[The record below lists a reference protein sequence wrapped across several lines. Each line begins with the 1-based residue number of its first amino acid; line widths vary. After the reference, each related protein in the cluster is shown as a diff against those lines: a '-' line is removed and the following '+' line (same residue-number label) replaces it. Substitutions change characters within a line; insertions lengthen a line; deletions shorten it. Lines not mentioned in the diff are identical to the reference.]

1 NSANED
7 DEVFLGPVGHKER
20 CIAASL
26 ELNHQIP
33 EEPPLPASWSP
44 LTGEKFVEVYKEAH
58 LLALQIQSNSKAKA
72 APAATPKGPGNQAV
86 EGFIQESK
94 LKIHL
99 FERENEAK
107 KSPKSLKRETYHLPD
122 SPSRGPPLWGSQ
134 PPSGAALPAAPA
146 QASRPQTPGPPHAS
160 CSSLPVEP
168 GAAHP
173 PDQAGAQKKVTS
185 KLLLPR
191 ASSLR
196 GKSIPSALEKPMKE
210 KPAGPSR
217 MKILNEKDSHSS
229 VPPDKPCAARD
240 IASLPAGG
248 NHVVQGKRSLPV
260 PNKFGLKKTMLKP
273 PGCAGSLARKSSS
286 GSVSGASASVCASP
300 AAGKAKPRDRP
311 SIPADS
317 SQSNTSQSG
326 RTGLVLPRLCLQPG
340 PAGMSCRQSQRPG
353 VAESTAEQPRAP
365 TRAALTQP
373 QSPGQGGPGLNS
385 HLSLSQSSQMNKT
398 GSTRRRDSC
407 LNSKAK
413 VMPTATNQFKIPECS
428 TDTDALTDGPFG
440 AAPGAGPVDCVQQ
453 RLLPL
458 PKRPQPDTPL
468 AKVLP
473 LPGCRLVPH
482 RPAVSRVEP
491 QDSCPPLPRRGPQP
505 SALLTSAR
513 SLRKAVPVASQHQV
527 HSGHTFRRSSWA
539 EWFHEVCPQGCGRDP
554 AVEHVQLCP
563 VAHSTPA
570 RWSSASQ
577 SLENSVRT
585 PVSRGRRSALP
596 TPASR
601 RLSSLP
607 LATPKTVPRALASPL
622 RVSARRLSSEPQKKS
637 AVRTAPVREG
647 DSRAAAGPSGWSPDG
662 SFPPASAVPQALNF
676 SPEKSDFMFSKSIT
690 TEVALDEA
698 QPPEATTPSEAL
710 LVDVKLDQLS
720 VTLRAAATPL
730 GDLPLIDFCKTPEAS
745 VALGSGS
752 GPLVDLL
759 TNTPDAD
766 RRAVAKPCHE
776 VGQLIDLASPLILLS
791 PEADKENVE
800 SPLLKF

>member
-1 NSANED
+1 MEVPKKDDTLLLADEKFDFDLSLSSSSANED

-20 CIAASL
+20 CIAAGL

-72 APAATPKGPGNQAV
+72 TPAATPKGPGSQAV

-240 IASLPAGG
+240 IIASLPAGG

-286 GSVSGASASVCASP
+286 GSVSGVSASVCASP

-311 SIPADS
+311 GIPADS

-340 PAGMSCRQSQRPG
+340 PAGVSCRQSQRPG

-398 GSTRRRDSC
+398 GTTRRRDSC
-407 LNSKAK
+407 LNSKAR

-428 TDTDALTDGPFG
+428 TGEPLDG
-440 AAPGAGPVDCVQQ
+440 AT
-453 RLLPL
+453 
-458 PKRPQPDTPL
+458 PKSCRAQRPQ
-468 AKVLP
+468 
-473 LPGCRLVPH
+473 
-482 RPAVSRVEP
+482 
-491 QDSCPPLPRRGPQP
+491 SC
-505 SALLTSAR
+505 TS
-513 SLRKAVPVASQHQV
+513 V
-527 HSGHTFRRSSWA
+527 
-539 EWFHEVCPQGCGRDP
+539 GR
-554 AVEHVQLCP
+554 

-676 SPEKSDFMFSKSIT
+676 SPEKSDFMFSKSVT

>member
-1 NSANED
+1 MHRAPRPFKPANEQSAARRGAFKPGTEARRPERRGSSGANED

-72 APAATPKGPGNQAV
+72 APAATPKGPGSQAV

-248 NHVVQGKRSLPV
+248 NHAVQGKRSLPV

-286 GSVSGASASVCASP
+286 GSGSGVSASVCASP
-300 AAGKAKPRDRP
+300 AAGKGKPRERP

-428 TDTDALTDGPFG
+428 TGEPLDG
-440 AAPGAGPVDCVQQ
+440 AT
-453 RLLPL
+453 
-458 PKRPQPDTPL
+458 PKSCRAQRPQ
-468 AKVLP
+468 
-473 LPGCRLVPH
+473 
-482 RPAVSRVEP
+482 
-491 QDSCPPLPRRGPQP
+491 SC
-505 SALLTSAR
+505 TS
-513 SLRKAVPVASQHQV
+513 V
-527 HSGHTFRRSSWA
+527 
-539 EWFHEVCPQGCGRDP
+539 GR
-554 AVEHVQLCP
+554 

-710 LVDVKLDQLS
+710 VDVKLDQLS

>member
-1 NSANED
+1 MEVPKKDDTLLLADEKFDFDLSLSSSSASED
-7 DEVFLGPVGHKER
+7 DEVFLGPAGHKER
-20 CIAASL
+20 CIA
-26 ELNHQIP
+26 LNHRIP

-72 APAATPKGPGNQAV
+72 APAATPKGPGSQAV

-286 GSVSGASASVCASP
+286 GSVSGVSASVCASP

-340 PAGMSCRQSQRPG
+340 PAGVSYRQSQRPG

-428 TDTDALTDGPFG
+428 TGEPLDG
-440 AAPGAGPVDCVQQ
+440 AT
-453 RLLPL
+453 
-458 PKRPQPDTPL
+458 PKSCRAQRPQ
-468 AKVLP
+468 
-473 LPGCRLVPH
+473 
-482 RPAVSRVEP
+482 
-491 QDSCPPLPRRGPQP
+491 SC
-505 SALLTSAR
+505 TS
-513 SLRKAVPVASQHQV
+513 V
-527 HSGHTFRRSSWA
+527 
-539 EWFHEVCPQGCGRDP
+539 GR
-554 AVEHVQLCP
+554 

-676 SPEKSDFMFSKSIT
+676 SPEKSDFMFSKSVT
-690 TEVALDEA
+690 TDVALHEA

-776 VGQLIDLASPLILLS
+776 LIDLASPLILLS

>member
-1 NSANED
+1 MEVPKKNDTLLLADEKFDFDLSLSSSSANED

-26 ELNHQIP
+26 ELNRQIP

-72 APAATPKGPGNQAV
+72 TPAATPKDPGSQGV

-107 KSPKSLKRETYHLPD
+107 KSLKSLKRETYHLPD
-122 SPSRGPPLWGSQ
+122 SPSRGPPLWGTQ
-134 PPSGAALPAAPA
+134 PPSGAALPAAC
-146 QASRPQTPGPPHAS
+146 PQMPGPPHAS

-168 GAAHP
+168 G
-173 PDQAGAQKKVTS
+173 
-185 KLLLPR
+185 
-191 ASSLR
+191 
-196 GKSIPSALEKPMKE
+196 
-210 KPAGPSR
+210 
-217 MKILNEKDSHSS
+217 
-229 VPPDKPCAARD
+229 
-240 IASLPAGG
+240 
-248 NHVVQGKRSLPV
+248 
-260 PNKFGLKKTMLKP
+260 
-273 PGCAGSLARKSSS
+273 
-286 GSVSGASASVCASP
+286 
-300 AAGKAKPRDRP
+300 
-311 SIPADS
+311 
-317 SQSNTSQSG
+317 
-326 RTGLVLPRLCLQPG
+326 
-340 PAGMSCRQSQRPG
+340 
-353 VAESTAEQPRAP
+353 
-365 TRAALTQP
+365 
-373 QSPGQGGPGLNS
+373 
-385 HLSLSQSSQMNKT
+385 SSQMNKT

-413 VMPTATNQFKIPECS
+413 VMPTATGQFKIPECS
-428 TDTDALTDGPFG
+428 TGEPLDG
-440 AAPGAGPVDCVQQ
+440 AT
-453 RLLPL
+453 
-458 PKRPQPDTPL
+458 PKSCRAQRPQ
-468 AKVLP
+468 
-473 LPGCRLVPH
+473 
-482 RPAVSRVEP
+482 
-491 QDSCPPLPRRGPQP
+491 SC
-505 SALLTSAR
+505 TS
-513 SLRKAVPVASQHQV
+513 V
-527 HSGHTFRRSSWA
+527 
-539 EWFHEVCPQGCGRDP
+539 GR
-554 AVEHVQLCP
+554 

-577 SLENSVRT
+577 SLISSVRT
-585 PVSRGRRSALP
+585 PVSTGRRSALP

-607 LATPKTVPRALASPL
+607 LATPKTMPRILASSL

-676 SPEKSDFMFSKSIT
+676 SPEKSDFSFLKSIT

-698 QPPEATTPSEAL
+698 QPPEATTPSEDL

-800 SPLLKF
+800 SPLVKF

>member
-1 NSANED
+1 MEVPKKDDTLLLADEKFDFDLSLSSSSANED

-26 ELNHQIP
+26 ELNHQVP

-72 APAATPKGPGNQAV
+72 TPAATPKDPGSQGV

-122 SPSRGPPLWGSQ
+122 SPSRGPLLWGTQ

-160 CSSLPVEP
+160 CSSLTVEP

-173 PDQAGAQKKVTS
+173 LDQAGTQKKVTS
-185 KLLLPR
+185 TLLPR

-210 KPAGPSR
+210 KPASPSR

-229 VPPDKPCAARD
+229 VPPDKPRAARD
-240 IASLPAGG
+240 VASLPAGG

-286 GSVSGASASVCASP
+286 GSVSGVSASVCASP
-300 AAGKAKPRDRP
+300 AAGKAKPRERP

-326 RTGLVLPRLCLQPG
+326 RTGLVLPRLCPQPG
-340 PAGMSCRQSQRPG
+340 PAGVSCRQSQRPG
-353 VAESTAEQPRAP
+353 VAESTAEQPRVP

-413 VMPTATNQFKIPECS
+413 VMPTATGQFKIPECS
-428 TDTDALTDGPFG
+428 TGEPLDG
-440 AAPGAGPVDCVQQ
+440 AT
-453 RLLPL
+453 
-458 PKRPQPDTPL
+458 PKSCRAQRPQSCTS
-468 AKVLP
+468 V
-473 LPGCRLVPH
+473 G
-482 RPAVSRVEP
+482 RV
-491 QDSCPPLPRRGPQP
+491 
-505 SALLTSAR
+505 T
-513 SLRKAVPVASQHQV
+513 
-527 HSGHTFRRSSWA
+527 
-539 EWFHEVCPQGCGRDP
+539 
-554 AVEHVQLCP
+554 
-563 VAHSTPA
+563 HSTPA

-577 SLENSVRT
+577 SLISSVRT
-585 PVSRGRRSALP
+585 PVSTGRRSALP

-607 LATPKTVPRALASPL
+607 LATPKTMPRILASSL

-676 SPEKSDFMFSKSIT
+676 SPEKSDFSFSKSIT

>member
-1 NSANED
+1 MEVPKKDDTLLLADEKFDFDLSLSSSSANEDDED

-20 CIAASL
+20 CIAAGL

-72 APAATPKGPGNQAV
+72 APAATPKGPGSQAV

-134 PPSGAALPAAPA
+134 PPSGAALLAAPA
-146 QASRPQTPGPPHAS
+146 QESRPQTPGPPHAS
-160 CSSLPVEP
+160 CSSLPVDP

-173 PDQAGAQKKVTS
+173 PD
-185 KLLLPR
+185 
-191 ASSLR
+191 
-196 GKSIPSALEKPMKE
+196 
-210 KPAGPSR
+210 
-217 MKILNEKDSHSS
+217 
-229 VPPDKPCAARD
+229 
-240 IASLPAGG
+240 
-248 NHVVQGKRSLPV
+248 
-260 PNKFGLKKTMLKP
+260 
-273 PGCAGSLARKSSS
+273 
-286 GSVSGASASVCASP
+286 
-300 AAGKAKPRDRP
+300 
-311 SIPADS
+311 
-317 SQSNTSQSG
+317 
-326 RTGLVLPRLCLQPG
+326 
-340 PAGMSCRQSQRPG
+340 
-353 VAESTAEQPRAP
+353 
-365 TRAALTQP
+365 
-373 QSPGQGGPGLNS
+373 
-385 HLSLSQSSQMNKT
+385 QMNKT

-428 TDTDALTDGPFG
+428 TGEPLDG
-440 AAPGAGPVDCVQQ
+440 AT
-453 RLLPL
+453 
-458 PKRPQPDTPL
+458 PKSCRAQRPQ
-468 AKVLP
+468 
-473 LPGCRLVPH
+473 
-482 RPAVSRVEP
+482 
-491 QDSCPPLPRRGPQP
+491 SC
-505 SALLTSAR
+505 TS
-513 SLRKAVPVASQHQV
+513 V
-527 HSGHTFRRSSWA
+527 
-539 EWFHEVCPQGCGRDP
+539 GR
-554 AVEHVQLCP
+554 

-647 DSRAAAGPSGWSPDG
+647 DSRAATGPSGWSPDG

-698 QPPEATTPSEAL
+698 QPPEATTPSEA

>member
-1 NSANED
+1 MEFPKKDDALLADEKFDFDLSLSSSSASED

-26 ELNHQIP
+26 ELNRQIP
-33 EEPPLPASWSP
+33 EEPPLPASESHFTWSP

-72 APAATPKGPGNQAV
+72 TPAATPEDPGSQGV
-86 EGFIQESK
+86 EGFIQESQ

-122 SPSRGPPLWGSQ
+122 SPSRRPPLWGSQ
-134 PPSGAALPAAPA
+134 CPSGAALPPAPV

-168 GAAHP
+168 G
-173 PDQAGAQKKVTS
+173 
-185 KLLLPR
+185 
-191 ASSLR
+191 
-196 GKSIPSALEKPMKE
+196 
-210 KPAGPSR
+210 
-217 MKILNEKDSHSS
+217 
-229 VPPDKPCAARD
+229 
-240 IASLPAGG
+240 
-248 NHVVQGKRSLPV
+248 
-260 PNKFGLKKTMLKP
+260 
-273 PGCAGSLARKSSS
+273 
-286 GSVSGASASVCASP
+286 
-300 AAGKAKPRDRP
+300 
-311 SIPADS
+311 
-317 SQSNTSQSG
+317 
-326 RTGLVLPRLCLQPG
+326 
-340 PAGMSCRQSQRPG
+340 
-353 VAESTAEQPRAP
+353 
-365 TRAALTQP
+365 
-373 QSPGQGGPGLNS
+373 
-385 HLSLSQSSQMNKT
+385 SSQMNKT
-398 GSTRRRDSC
+398 GSTRRHDSC

-413 VMPTATNQFKIPECS
+413 VMPTAAGQFKIPECS
-428 TDTDALTDGPFG
+428 TGE
-440 AAPGAGPVDCVQQ
+440 
-453 RLLPL
+453 PL
-458 PKRPQPDTPL
+458 DSATPKSCRMQRPQ
-468 AKVLP
+468 
-473 LPGCRLVPH
+473 
-482 RPAVSRVEP
+482 
-491 QDSCPPLPRRGPQP
+491 SC
-505 SALLTSAR
+505 TS
-513 SLRKAVPVASQHQV
+513 V
-527 HSGHTFRRSSWA
+527 
-539 EWFHEVCPQGCGRDP
+539 GR
-554 AVEHVQLCP
+554 

-577 SLENSVRT
+577 SLVSSVRT
-585 PVSRGRRSALP
+585 PVSTGRRSALP

-607 LATPKTVPRALASPL
+607 VATPKTMPRALASPL

-647 DSRAAAGPSGWSPDG
+647 DSRAAAGPSDWSPDG
-662 SFPPASAVPQALNF
+662 SFPSASAVPQALNF
-676 SPEKSDFMFSKSIT
+676 SPEKSDFSFPKSVT
-690 TEVALDEA
+690 TEAALDEA
-698 QPPEATTPSEAL
+698 QPPEATAPAEAL
-710 LVDVKLDQLS
+710 LVDVKLDQFS
-720 VTLRAAATPL
+720 VTLQAAATPL

>member
-1 NSANED
+1 MEVPKKDDTLLLADEKFDFDLSLSSSSANED

-72 APAATPKGPGNQAV
+72 APAATPKGPGSQAV

-286 GSVSGASASVCASP
+286 GSVSGVSASVCASP

-340 PAGMSCRQSQRPG
+340 PAGVSYRQSQRPG

-428 TDTDALTDGPFG
+428 TGEPLDG
-440 AAPGAGPVDCVQQ
+440 AT
-453 RLLPL
+453 
-458 PKRPQPDTPL
+458 PKSCRAQRPQ
-468 AKVLP
+468 
-473 LPGCRLVPH
+473 
-482 RPAVSRVEP
+482 
-491 QDSCPPLPRRGPQP
+491 SC
-505 SALLTSAR
+505 TS
-513 SLRKAVPVASQHQV
+513 V
-527 HSGHTFRRSSWA
+527 
-539 EWFHEVCPQGCGRDP
+539 GR
-554 AVEHVQLCP
+554 

-676 SPEKSDFMFSKSIT
+676 SPEKSDFMFSKSVT
-690 TEVALDEA
+690 TDVALHEA

>member
-1 NSANED
+1 MSSPQRAAARLNPGRRRVGRSVAAALAVTSDSPRRARRGRQRRAFSQPGPRSGDGGSQEGCANEDDED

-20 CIAASL
+20 CIAAGL

-72 APAATPKGPGNQAV
+72 APAATPKGPGSQAV

-134 PPSGAALPAAPA
+134 PPSGAALLAAPA

-160 CSSLPVEP
+160 CSSLPVDP

-173 PDQAGAQKKVTS
+173 PDQAGTQKKVTS

-191 ASSLR
+191 ASSIR

-248 NHVVQGKRSLPV
+248 NHTVQGKRSLPV

-286 GSVSGASASVCASP
+286 GSVSGVSASVCASP
-300 AAGKAKPRDRP
+300 AAGKGKPRERP

-326 RTGLVLPRLCLQPG
+326 RAGLVLPRLCLQPG
-340 PAGMSCRQSQRPG
+340 PAAMSCRQSQRPG
-353 VAESTAEQPRAP
+353 VAESTVEQPRAP

-428 TDTDALTDGPFG
+428 TGEPLDG
-440 AAPGAGPVDCVQQ
+440 AT
-453 RLLPL
+453 
-458 PKRPQPDTPL
+458 PKSCRAQRPQ
-468 AKVLP
+468 
-473 LPGCRLVPH
+473 
-482 RPAVSRVEP
+482 
-491 QDSCPPLPRRGPQP
+491 SC
-505 SALLTSAR
+505 TS
-513 SLRKAVPVASQHQV
+513 V
-527 HSGHTFRRSSWA
+527 
-539 EWFHEVCPQGCGRDP
+539 GR
-554 AVEHVQLCP
+554 

-647 DSRAAAGPSGWSPDG
+647 DSRAATGPSGWSPDG

-698 QPPEATTPSEAL
+698 QPPEATTPSEA

-776 VGQLIDLASPLILLS
+776 LIDLASPLILLS